1 MYHRVLLKI
10 SGEALSS
17 EQSVICRD
25 TVLSTVAKIK
35 AVRDKGVEIGIVV
48 GGGNIMRLQKQH
60 TKINKPALD
69 LASLILACRDSGWSD
84 EQAYRSSKSI
94 SEVSAKRISE
104 RRRAAAQAY
113 QPHREQV
120 RSWLAKHW
128 GKVMDIRRAGLSWRR
143 VAAVLAADHG
153 ITVSHTTLHSYWR
166 RLNERF

>member
-1 MYHRVLLKI
+1 MSAVAIVTGFDALTARQIFSWFARQAEEVQIQIMRRKH
-10 SGEALSS
+10 GEF
-17 EQSVICRD
+17 
-25 TVLSTVAKIK
+25 
-35 AVRDKGVEIGIVV
+35 
-48 GGGNIMRLQKQH
+48 MRLQKQH